1 MRNDILLR
9 IKNIIPELIAILLI
23 AFLGI
28 KSLEVP
34 LFFFLIGL
42 ALRTIWNSTII
53 VHGAGHV
60 LITAIIDKN
69 LSFINLTNI
78 LENQKPSD
86 ILKSL
91 IFFNPIYIPFFKNE
105 SYPAIA
111 VGNSA
116 TEYIRIKALGGIL
129 FNLIAS
135 AIAIIF
141 LDRNI
146 YSFFPIIFIGANL
159 LIAFSSLSDL
169 SAFITGV
176 ADCFNCGNFGFL
188 AKRNAL
194 DDNELLPKRFVT
206 IYQKMGRETEVRG
219 EQAGGGLVFARDK
232 NNQVI
237 LVGKKIVNNKRDNL
251 TKSLET
257 AFAPVRR
264 KAVTEGAKPLESTV
278 TGVWHYRYGTS
289 SAPSIRE
296 HDLEGYAIA
305 ATKNQVF
312 EAILIMMLRSL
323 QAISRAFFM
332 INLPSRVPN
341 LSPLGM
347 TLTQASLRKLEF
359 IKDDFL
365 YQNILTITGT
375 TSRGEVIHSAE
386 QQKLVTLG
394 RQWALHVTETP
405 LVWLIHALYVLI
417 TVGWAIPF
425 GQTIPLAKTLFH
437 LMLSIAG
444 WQNHSFFL
452 TLVAPLVT
460 LADIAIYVFGP
471 LLWTLGLRYIQG
483 RQLLA
488 RMGKRTLVVGDLPW
502 VHQLLKS
509 YVSKLF
515 SLSYGI
521 ASLEIH
527 GANPQDQMLHHFGH
541 RVVRGTLIY
550 LGVPDGRRG
559 KIQKQEESATIMTGK
574 QANGIRNL
582 GAGPEIVAVG
592 HNPAIA
598 RQDFCEIFSRLF
610 VKSLFLGG
618 KR

>member
-1 MRNDILLR
+1 M
-9 IKNIIPELIAILLI
+9 
-23 AFLGI
+23 
-28 KSLEVP
+28 
-34 LFFFLIGL
+34 
-42 ALRTIWNSTII
+42 
-53 VHGAGHV
+53 
-60 LITAIIDKN
+60 IIDKN

-194 DDNELLPKRFVT
+194 DDNELLPKRFIT

-219 EQAGGGLVFARDK
+219 KQAGGGLVFARDK

-237 LVGKKIVNNKRDNL
+237 MVGKKIVNNKRDNL

-296 HDLEGYAIA
+296 THWHEW
-305 ATKNQVF
+305 
-312 EAILIMMLRSL
+312 M
-323 QAISRAFFM
+323 
-332 INLPSRVPN
+332 
-341 LSPLGM
+341 
-347 TLTQASLRKLEF
+347 
-359 IKDDFL
+359 
-365 YQNILTITGT
+365 
-375 TSRGEVIHSAE
+375 SARHVDVW
-386 QQKLVTLG
+386 QK
-394 RQWALHVTETP
+394 E
-405 LVWLIHALYVLI
+405 
-417 TVGWAIPF
+417 
-425 GQTIPLAKTLFH
+425 
-437 LMLSIAG
+437 
-444 WQNHSFFL
+444 
-452 TLVAPLVT
+452 
-460 LADIAIYVFGP
+460 
-471 LLWTLGLRYIQG
+471 
-483 RQLLA
+483 
-488 RMGKRTLVVGDLPW
+488 
-502 VHQLLKS
+502 
-509 YVSKLF
+509 
-515 SLSYGI
+515 
-521 ASLEIH
+521 
-527 GANPQDQMLHHFGH
+527 
-541 RVVRGTLIY
+541 
-550 LGVPDGRRG
+550 
-559 KIQKQEESATIMTGK
+559 
-574 QANGIRNL
+574 NGIYTCNRKNVNHR
-582 GAGPEIVAVG
+582 IT
-592 HNPAIA
+592 HNG
-598 RQDFCEIFSRLF
+598 DFDAWTIFGES
-610 VKSLFLGG
+610 V
-618 KR
+618 